1 MRQVVII
8 HGGTSFNSH
17 DRYINSLNNS
27 TIDYERLKKQN
38 KWKEWLADEYKNGDV
53 LLPSFPNSSNA
64 VYDEWKIYF
73 DKLLVVLGDDVQFIG
88 YSLGGTFLAKCLQQS
103 PLTAP
108 AKRLILVSAA
118 YDDES
123 IEDLGSFK
131 IDSANRL
138 QDSAKEVHL
147 FHSQDDFVAPFTEL
161 AKFQQDLPAATAHI
175 FRDRNHFFQPTFPE
189 LLELIKK

>member
-1 MRQVVII
+1 MGMFYYRLFLTAAMPSMMNGKFILI
-8 HGGTSFNSH
+8 SCWPCWATTF
-17 DRYINSLNNS
+17 SLS
-27 TIDYERLKKQN
+27 VTA
-38 KWKEWLADEYKNGDV
+38 LAARS
-53 LLPSFPNSSNA
+53 LLNACSN
-64 VYDEWKIYF
+64 
-73 DKLLVVLGDDVQFIG
+73 L
-88 YSLGGTFLAKCLQQS
+88 

-123 IEDLGSFK
+123 IENLGSFK

-138 QDSAKEVHL
+138 QDSAKKLHL

-161 AKFQQDLPAATAHI
+161 TKFQQDLPAATAHV
-175 FRDRNHFFQPTFPE
+175 FSDRNHFFQPTFPE